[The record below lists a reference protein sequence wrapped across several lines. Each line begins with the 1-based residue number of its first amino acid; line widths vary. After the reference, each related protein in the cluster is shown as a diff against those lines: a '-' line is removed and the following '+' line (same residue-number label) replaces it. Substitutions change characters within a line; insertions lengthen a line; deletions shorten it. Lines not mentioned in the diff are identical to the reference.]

1 MPLDISHHANKRD
14 RRDGGDRRD
23 GRDRRDRRDRLVAR
37 TLEISLQ
44 GLLIIVAAVGI
55 GVFLGRC
62 SL

>member
-23 GRDRRDRRDRLVAR
+23 GRDRRDRLVAR